1 MAHMWGAHLAPTLR
15 GACDLLARDVRYST
29 YFSEVPT
36 QAWGGAILQCS
47 MPNQNDT
54 RALGKCGAAALTAR
68 PLP

>member
-36 QAWGGAILQCS
+36 QAWEVLFCNAPCRIRT
-47 MPNQNDT
+47 T
-54 RALGKCGAAALTAR
+54 RAHLANAGQR
-68 PLP
+68 R